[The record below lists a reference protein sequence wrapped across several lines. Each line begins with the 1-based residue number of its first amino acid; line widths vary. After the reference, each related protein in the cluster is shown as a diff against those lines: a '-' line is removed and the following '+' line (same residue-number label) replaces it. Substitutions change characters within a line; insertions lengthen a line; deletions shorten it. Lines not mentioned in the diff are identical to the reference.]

1 MPKRLRRELSST
13 TSRSALH
20 RHWTAQN
27 RKAWDA
33 MRAQARAADP
43 VAIASDTLA
52 ELSGQPA
59 AGVVKPTSTEKTTE
73 R

>member
-1 MPKRLRRELSST
+1 MPKRLRRGLSST

-43 VAIASDTLA
+43 EAATELPVDAVERAI
-52 ELSGQPA
+52 
-59 AGVVKPTSTEKTTE
+59 VVP
-73 R
+73 RRRP